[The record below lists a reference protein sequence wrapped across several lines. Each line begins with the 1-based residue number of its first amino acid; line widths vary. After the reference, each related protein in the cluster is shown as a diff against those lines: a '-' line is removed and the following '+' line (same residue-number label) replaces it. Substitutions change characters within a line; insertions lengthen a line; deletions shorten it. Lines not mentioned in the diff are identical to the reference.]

1 MYFECHQIRPLS
13 LNLVIK
19 TIFSFPRLNQ
29 SIAKMTANGTAKDY
43 SVISQKDPEKDGIE
57 MKVKAFC

>member
-1 MYFECHQIRPLS
+1 MSSNQIPFLE
-13 LNLVIK
+13 LGYQNNFL
-19 TIFSFPRLNQ
+19 FSQ
-29 SIAKMTANGTAKDY
+29 AKSITKMTANGTAAKDY

>member
-1 MYFECHQIRPLS
+1 MSSNQIPFLE
-13 LNLVIK
+13 LGYKNNFLFFK
-19 TIFSFPRLNQ
+19 AK

-57 MKVKAFC
+57 MKVEAFY

>member
-1 MYFECHQIRPLS
+1 MYFGCHQIRSLS